1 MNAADKVT
9 VHHSPA
15 EAKEISQA
23 LIDIEN
29 ERGAPIEEGSADRL
43 QAELSSW
50 RARALS
56 AERSLAE
63 RFGRDFRQRKVLGKH
78 NVNKY
83 FLDR

>member
-29 ERGAPIEEGSADRL
+29 ERGAPID
-43 QAELSSW
+43 
-50 RARALS
+50 ALS
-56 AERSLAE
+56 FMFGVRFAE
-63 RFGRDFRQRKVLGKH
+63 QRIGIYIEEESK
-78 NVNKY
+78 
-83 FLDR
+83 